1 MSAVRASIFRKLE
14 EIVERILGV
23 RIAHA
28 ALISVVLGRIVLF
41 GNRVES
47 LIVLFAK
54 TTTDYLL
61 KLQRS
66 LERSVLIASLWTG
79 LLLSIALLL
88 VALIASMGVVLP

>member
-28 ALISVVLGRIVLF
+28 ALISIVLGRIVLF
-41 GNRVES
+41 GNRAES

-88 VALIASMGVVLP
+88 AALIASMGVVLP